1 MNLEYAAYLLNENYL
16 LAEDAD
22 SDGIKYAKKWVT
34 KNFNLT
40 DFGQN
45 ATDPVLD
52 DEGNPVVVNQQT
64 QDDQGNPTTVQRNVP
79 NVEDIVENARKY
91 FGYWMSKQMNLPE
104 HVRLGILKFLPGA
117 IRIAIN
123 DCGWNTPHKNLRML
137 ENLRYLYTA
146 AYLEWRDGI
155 AEGRPGPQRGQQY
168 AGKYNRDLQPL
179 KAKLIFLTF
188 FVFHFEISGIVFNE
202 IQPLK
207 IPFIVVTLYIF
218 HFKIS
223 GKVFNKLQ
231 FTNKKVKSSTLQVFH
246 LVILGNSIKELQPLN
261 MD

>member
-79 NVEDIVENARKY
+79 NVEDIVEN
-91 FGYWMSKQMNLPE
+91 
-104 HVRLGILKFLPGA
+104 
-117 IRIAIN
+117 
-123 DCGWNTPHKNLRML
+123 
-137 ENLRYLYTA
+137 
-146 AYLEWRDGI
+146 
-155 AEGRPGPQRGQQY
+155 
-168 AGKYNRDLQPL
+168 
-179 KAKLIFLTF
+179 
-188 FVFHFEISGIVFNE
+188 
-202 IQPLK
+202 
-207 IPFIVVTLYIF
+207 
-218 HFKIS
+218 
-223 GKVFNKLQ
+223 
-231 FTNKKVKSSTLQVFH
+231 
-246 LVILGNSIKELQPLN
+246 PLN
-261 MD
+261 IQFEELAPEQLVAALPDVDVAVINGNYAIEAGLVVGEDAVAVEDVESEAAGGQRAQ